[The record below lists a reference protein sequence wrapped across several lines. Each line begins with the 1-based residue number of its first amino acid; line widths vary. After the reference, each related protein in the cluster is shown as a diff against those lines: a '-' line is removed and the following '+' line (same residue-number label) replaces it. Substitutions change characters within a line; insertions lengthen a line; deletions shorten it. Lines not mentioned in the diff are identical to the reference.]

1 MTTPDA
7 VPADR
12 VPADPVSDLASPQR
26 VAQLWRF
33 PVKSMGGERL
43 DTVVLTSLGIEGDR
57 IAGIEDLASGTI
69 LTARRTP
76 ELLFAT
82 ARYVDGEVAITLPDG
97 TEGPDDAALSSWL
110 GRDVALR
117 SAVGTDE
124 GGTYEVPLDAENDAD
139 WVQWTGPGGAFH
151 DSARTRV
158 SLLGLETV
166 AAWGIERF
174 RANVW
179 LTGGGEDAL
188 ERHRVRLGAAELTV
202 RKKIDRCVM
211 ISKAFPGGLER
222 DLGVLKAVIAERE
235 NFAGIGALVAEG
247 GTVAEGDEVSDLGA
261 FDPAA
266 G

>member
-1 MTTPDA
+1 MTTPSGPVPSADA
-7 VPADR
+7 
-12 VPADPVSDLASPQR
+12 QR
-26 VAQLWRF
+26 VAQLWRY

-43 DTVVLTSLGIEGDR
+43 RTAEITDLGIEGDR
-57 IAGIEDLASGTI
+57 VAGIEDLATGTV

-76 ELLFAT
+76 ELLFAS
-82 ARYVDGEVAITLPDG
+82 AVYLDGAVSITLPDG
-97 TEGPDDAALSSWL
+97 TEHADDAALSSWL

-124 GGTYEVPLDAENDAD
+124 GGTYEVPLDAENDTD

-151 DSARTRV
+151 DSARTRI

-179 LTGGGEDAL
+179 LTGTGEDTL
-188 ERHRVRLGAAELTV
+188 ERHRIALGGAELTV

-222 DLGVLKAVIAERE
+222 DLGVLRAVIAERE
-235 NFAGIGALVAEG
+235 NFAGIGALVAAG
-247 GTVAEGDEVSDLGA
+247 GTVTEGDDVRDLGA
-261 FDPAA
+261 FDLSAS
-266 G
+266 